1 MDGVH
6 PQQLL
11 MLGLIALV
19 ALVAALAKR
28 LRTSYAVLLVLVGLL
43 VSLVPRMPE
52 IPLPPYVVFYVF
64 LPPLLFSAAWQ
75 LSWREFKR
83 GLVSISMLAVGL
95 VCFTAFGIALTAHY
109 FLPGFDWRL
118 GFLLGAIV
126 SPTDAVAA
134 TSIARRVGMPQSIVD
149 VLEGESLLNDATGL
163 LALQFGV
170 QLITAGKTPPLGHAA
185 LQFVWLVV
193 GGALAG
199 LLCGLLMTWL
209 ERFVDDG
216 PVEIIL
222 SLLATYGSYLL
233 GDGIHGSG
241 VISTVVCGL
250 YLSRKSSTFFSSDV
264 RLQAVSVWQVLE
276 FTLNGL
282 LFILIGLQLPGIL
295 KGIQGMSHGEL
306 ARDSVIFAATLIV
319 LRLVWVYPGA
329 QVAYA
334 IRTRLLKQVYPRPG
348 ARALF
353 VVGWTGMRG
362 VLALAAALSLPLV
375 LNNGEP
381 LPHRN
386 VIIFLTYVVV
396 VVTLIGQGV
405 TLPPLVRAL
414 GLKPGIAERC
424 EENQARELVLQSA
437 IDFLDGEKL
446 TRNEQESNAIG
457 DVLHYFTHRLEELRT
472 SRETLADEEGV
483 AKEAP
488 FLYQLRCDLVA
499 KQRERLME
507 LRGEAR
513 IGDAVF
519 RTIERELD
527 LEAARLG
534 TQV

>member
-6 PQQLL
+6 PEQLL

-19 ALVAALAKR
+19 ALVTALAKR

-43 VSLVPRMPE
+43 VSLVPRVPE

-75 LSWREFKR
+75 TSWREFKR
-83 GLVSISMLAVGL
+83 SLVSISMLAVGL
-95 VCFTAFGIALTAHY
+95 VFFTAVGIALTAHY

-134 TSIARRVGMPQSIVD
+134 TSIARRVGMPQNIVD

-170 QLITAGKTPPLGHAA
+170 QLITGGSTPPLGHAA
-185 LQFVWLVV
+185 LEFFWLII
-193 GGALAG
+193 GGVLAG
-199 LLCGLLMTWL
+199 LLCGVLMTWL

-233 GDGIHGSG
+233 GEGIHGSG

-282 LFILIGLQLPGIL
+282 VFILIGLQLPGIL
-295 KGIQGMSHGEL
+295 KGIQGMSRGQL
-306 ARDSVIFAATLIV
+306 ALDSIIFSAALIV
-319 LRLVWVYPGA
+319 LRLVWVYPGGH
-329 QVAYA
+329 VAYA
-334 IRTRLLKQVYPRPG
+334 IRTRLLKQNYPRPG

-362 VLALAAALSLPLV
+362 VVALAAALSLPMV
-375 LNNGEP
+375 LENGEP
-381 LPHRN
+381 LPHRSL
-386 VIIFLTYVVV
+386 IIFLTYVVI
-396 VVTLIGQGV
+396 VVTLVGQGF

-414 GLKPGIAERC
+414 GLKPGSAERC
-424 EENQARELVLQSA
+424 EENEARGLVLQSA
-437 IDFLDGEKL
+437 IDYLDKEKQ
-446 TRNEQESNAIG
+446 THEEREAHAID
-457 DVLHYFTHRLEELRT
+457 DVLHYFTHRVEELRT
-472 SRETLADEEGV
+472 SREKLVAEEEV

-488 FLYQLRCDLVA
+488 FLYQLRCDLLA
-499 KQRERLME
+499 TQRQRLME
-507 LRGEAR
+507 LRNEAR

-534 TQV
+534 TQS